1 MARFD
6 VLLVHR
12 LKFKLVFARLK
23 PNVEI
28 HSLADVYAVR
38 ILSEE
43 NNYSLLVLL

>member
-6 VLLVHR
+6 VLLVDR
-12 LKFKLVFARLK
+12 LKFKLVFAILK
-23 PNVEI
+23 RNAEI
-28 HSLADVYAVR
+28 HSLADIYAVR